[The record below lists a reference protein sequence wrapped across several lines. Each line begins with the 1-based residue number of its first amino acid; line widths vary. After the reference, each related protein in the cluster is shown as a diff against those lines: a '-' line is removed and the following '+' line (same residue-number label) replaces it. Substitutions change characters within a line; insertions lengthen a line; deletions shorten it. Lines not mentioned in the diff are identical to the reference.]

1 MTIDNMSDSGSPTVD
16 VLITVFNGEK
26 TLSKSIDSILNQTY
40 SNLNIVIVD
49 DGSTDKSR
57 ELLKDIS
64 AKDHRVQVVEKAHS
78 GIVDSLNTG
87 LEFCKNQFLARFD
100 SDDISFP
107 TRIERQV
114 SFLQN
119 NPEYVAVSSAF
130 VTIDQAGNPISGKNK
145 HPDVSLADPEWVPA
159 KEPFLMQTLLMVRRS
174 AFDSVGGY
182 RFCEVSEDSDLYWR
196 LSQLGGM
203 HIIDDVLG
211 QYTYNPDGVSSK
223 SIVNGR
229 RMSFWSQFVAT
240 SARRRRNN
248 VQDMVFDKKRLDSIG
263 PAKSMQD
270 FMDFGAY
277 DLMPNEIQ
285 FFKTTFSAKLL
296 QLTSYRPYELEVED
310 CEFINLNLVKRLND
324 ISYVNRWILKRD
336 IEKAALRLFSKFRLR
351 EMIALCG
358 ISFPFVLMS
367 AFAKKV
373 LPTSFKNKLKA
384 LFIHYK
390 K

>member
-1 MTIDNMSDSGSPTVD
+1 MINDFSDSGSPEVD

-57 ELLKDIS
+57 ELLKDIAARDS
-64 AKDHRVQVVEKAHS
+64 RVKVVEKAHS
-78 GIVDSLNTG
+78 GIVDSLNSG

-119 NPEYVAVSSAF
+119 NPNYVAVSSAF

-145 HPDVSLADPEWVPA
+145 HPDISLADAEWLPA
-159 KEPFLMQTLLMVRRS
+159 KEPFMMQTLLMVRRS

-182 RFCEVSEDSDLYWR
+182 RLCEVSEDSDLYWR
-196 LSQLGGM
+196 LSLLGGM

-229 RMSFWSQFVAT
+229 RMSFWSQFVAA
-240 SARRRRNN
+240 SARRRRSN
-248 VQDMVFDKKRLDSIG
+248 VQDIIFDKKRLDSIG
-263 PAKSMQD
+263 NAKSMQD
-270 FMDFGAY
+270 FMDLGAY
-277 DLMPNEIQ
+277 DLLPNEIQ
-285 FFKTTFSAKLL
+285 FFKTAFSAKLL
-296 QLTSYRPYELEVED
+296 QLTSYRPYELELDD
-310 CEFINLNLVKRLND
+310 CKFINLNLVKRLD
-324 ISYVNRWILKRD
+324 FISFENRWVLKRD
-336 IEKAALRLFSKFRLR
+336 IEKAALRLFRKFKFP
-351 EMIALCG
+351 EVIALLG
-358 ISFPFVLMS
+358 ISFPLVLMS
-367 AFAKKV
+367 AFAKEW
-373 LPTSFKNKLKA
+373 LPASFKNKLKA
-384 LFIHYK
+384 LLIGR
-390 K
+390 